1 MSIHRFLLFTL
12 LTLLSAGCTDCEQVV
27 INSDASGIWIADVRH
42 RVCGSYS
49 GYSVAVY
56 GINENPPGAGEG
68 DKEPFQ
74 ATYKT
79 SDFEKD
85 YLPIETEWINDQHLI
100 VHHDTRMKIED
111 EKSKPMVIKADT
123 AYEELRIQ
131 YDPAPV
137 IWD

>member
-1 MSIHRFLLFTL
+1 MSIPRYLFFTL
-12 LTLLSAGCTDCEQVV
+12 LTLLSVGCTDCEQVV
-27 INSDASGIWIADVRH
+27 IDTDSSDIWTADVRH

-49 GYSVAVY
+49 GYSVVVY
-56 GINENPPGAGEG
+56 RVNENPPGLGDG

-79 SDFEKD
+79 SDFEKGG
-85 YLPIETEWINDQHLI
+85 LPIETEWANNQLLI
-100 VHHDTRMKIED
+100 IHHDTRMNMED
-111 EKSKPMVIKADT
+111 RKSKPMVVKADT